1 MRLSRHRIRRQS
13 QNQILDVYFLC
24 VQCFNPG
31 NSRTSILKLTSKGRY
46 AVTAI
51 LDLAFHSR
59 SGPVTLSDISKRQ
72 DISLSY
78 LEQLF
83 TRLRKRQ
90 LVRSTRGPGGGYSLN
105 RPANEIAVAEIVS
118 AVDETV
124 DTTRCSGANNCHDGQ
139 QCLAHELWDDLS
151 QQIYGFLNDINL
163 QDLMDESSIKGV
175 AARQDAMMN
184 DADNPKVTLTD

>member
-1 MRLSRHRIRRQS
+1 
-13 QNQILDVYFLC
+13 
-24 VQCFNPG
+24 
-31 NSRTSILKLTSKGRY
+31 LKLTSKGRY

-51 LDLAFHSR
+51 LDLAFHAT

-83 TRLRKRQ
+83 TRLRKQQ

-105 RPANEIAVAEIVS
+105 KPASEIAVAEIVA

-124 DTTRCSGANNCHDGQ
+124 DTTRCSGASNCHDGE
-139 QCLAHELWDDLS
+139 QCLAHELWDGLS
-151 QQIYGFLNDINL
+151 QQIYGFLSEISL
-163 QDLMDESSIKGV
+163 QDLMDDDSIKGV
-175 AARQDAMMN
+175 ADRQDELAN
-184 DADNPKVTLTD
+184 DASEVTVTQPE

>member
-1 MRLSRHRIRRQS
+1 M
-13 QNQILDVYFLC
+13 
-24 VQCFNPG
+24 
-31 NSRTSILKLTSKGRY
+31 KLTSKGRY

-51 LDLAFHSR
+51 LDLAFHAT

-83 TRLRKRQ
+83 TRLRKQQ

-105 RPANEIAVAEIVS
+105 KPASDIAIAEIVS

-124 DTTRCSGANNCHDGQ
+124 DTTRCSGANNCHDGE
-139 QCLAHELWDDLS
+139 QCLAHELWDGLS
-151 QQIYGFLNDINL
+151 QQIYGFLSDISL
-163 QDLMDESSIKGV
+163 QDLMDDDSIKGV
-175 AARQDAMMN
+175 ADRQDELKNA
-184 DADNPKVTLTD
+184 ASEVKVTQPD

>member
-1 MRLSRHRIRRQS
+1 
-13 QNQILDVYFLC
+13 
-24 VQCFNPG
+24 
-31 NSRTSILKLTSKGRY
+31 LKLTSKGRY

-51 LDLAFHSR
+51 LDLAFHAT

-83 TRLRKRQ
+83 TRLRKQQ

-105 RPANEIAVAEIVS
+105 KPASDIAIAEIVS

-124 DTTRCSGANNCHDGQ
+124 DTTRCSGANNCHDGE
-139 QCLAHELWDDLS
+139 QCLAHELWDGLS
-151 QQIYGFLNDINL
+151 QQIYGFLSDISL
-163 QDLMDESSIKGV
+163 QDLMDDDSIKGV
-175 AARQDAMMN
+175 ADRQDELKNA
-184 DADNPKVTLTD
+184 ASEVKVTQPD

>member
-1 MRLSRHRIRRQS
+1 M
-13 QNQILDVYFLC
+13 
-24 VQCFNPG
+24 
-31 NSRTSILKLTSKGRY
+31 KLTSKGRY

-59 SGPVTLSDISKRQ
+59 SGPVSLADISNRQ

-83 TRLRKRQ
+83 TRLRKQR

-105 RPANEIAVAEIVS
+105 RPASEIAVADIVL
-118 AVDETV
+118 AVDEVV
-124 DTTRCSGANNCHDGQ
+124 DTTRCSGATNCHDGQ

-151 QQIYGFLNDINL
+151 QQIYGFLHEISL
-163 QDLMDESSIKGV
+163 QDLMDEGSIRDV
-175 AARQDAMMN
+175 AIRQDRLMRESGN
-184 DADNPKVTLTD
+184 QKLP

>member
-1 MRLSRHRIRRQS
+1 
-13 QNQILDVYFLC
+13 
-24 VQCFNPG
+24 
-31 NSRTSILKLTSKGRY
+31 LKLTSKGRY

-51 LDLAFHSR
+51 LDLAFHAT

-83 TRLRKRQ
+83 TRLRKQQ

-105 RPANEIAVAEIVS
+105 KPASDIAVAEIVS

-124 DTTRCSGANNCHDGQ
+124 DTTRCSGATNCHDGE
-139 QCLAHELWDDLS
+139 QCLAHELWDGLS
-151 QQIYGFLNDINL
+151 QQIYGFLSDISL
-163 QDLMDESSIKGV
+163 QDLMDDDSIKGV
-175 AARQDAMMN
+175 ADRQDELKNA
-184 DADNPKVTLTD
+184 ASEVKVTQPD